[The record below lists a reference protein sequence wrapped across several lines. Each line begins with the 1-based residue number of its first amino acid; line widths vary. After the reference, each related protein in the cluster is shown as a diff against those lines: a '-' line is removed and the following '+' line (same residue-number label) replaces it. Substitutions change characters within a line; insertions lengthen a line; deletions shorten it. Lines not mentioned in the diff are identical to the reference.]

1 LNLDLGRFRFEFE
14 LVGLNWVNLGGFRLD
29 LRLLVMNLVG
39 LDWLVGVVGF
49 NLVNLIWLDLVGF
62 GWVRFEFG
70 FGWFG
75 WI

>member
-1 LNLDLGRFRFEFE
+1 LD
-14 LVGLNWVNLGGFRLD
+14 
-29 LRLLVMNLVG
+29 

-70 FGWFG
+70 FG
-75 WI
+75 